1 MELND
6 WAREKKNIWTAFQAF
21 QTYHAK
27 IPFPLHAQLSARH
40 LRWHCGAVG
49 AFGAGRDGFEP
60 RRTIGGDTFAGETMS
75 RFAVLIEG
83 AFERRRFLNLPRDFS
98 PSSRKTT
105 ADSLREW
112 RAVISFTPHRLRWR
126 RDCALRS

>member
-6 WAREKKNIWTAFQAF
+6 SAREKKNIWTAFQAF

-49 AFGAGRDGFEP
+49 AFGAGRYGFEP
-60 RRTIGGDTFAGETMS
+60 WRTIGGDTLAAEMMP
-75 RFAVLIEG
+75 RLAVLIEDM
-83 AFERRRFLNLPRDFS
+83 FEKRVLPEPVRDF
-98 PSSRKTT
+98 TVFE
-105 ADSLREW
+105 D
-112 RAVISFTPHRLRWR
+112 
-126 RDCALRS
+126 DDG